1 MSTVACL
8 NCYTVFII
16 NALYFLH
23 ISFCP
28 TKIILQLEGG
38 NRITVLQ
45 AYVRTL
51 DNLNANLASKKIA
64 A

>member
-1 MSTVACL
+1 MSKL
-8 NCYTVFII
+8 
-16 NALYFLH
+16 LYSFHHKCTLRCNKDFLH